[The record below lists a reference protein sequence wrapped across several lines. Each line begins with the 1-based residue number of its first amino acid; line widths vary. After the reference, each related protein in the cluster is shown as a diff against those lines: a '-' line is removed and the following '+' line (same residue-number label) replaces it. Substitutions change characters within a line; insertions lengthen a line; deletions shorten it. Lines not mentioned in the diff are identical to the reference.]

1 MKAIPAFF
9 IFYTNSDFLGPNFF
23 FDVNKIGNMLGKISA
38 VWPTS
43 ILYKTICLILFPFHS
58 ALILFWSFYYYFI
71 IIILYIGFQ

>member
-38 VWPTS
+38 V
-43 ILYKTICLILFPFHS
+43 
-58 ALILFWSFYYYFI
+58 
-71 IIILYIGFQ
+71 